1 MPDYRD
7 IRLRDDARTVP
18 PSIVQAYQLDG
29 ANITA
34 LETGSYNV
42 HFKIEHEDQ
51 AYDVR
56 KSNRPNNAGNLEYE
70 AEVLNHLEKNGFAL
84 APKIVPEAS
93 GKPNLWI
100 DDTGWTLFRWMGDGA
115 PAGKPLVNSARI
127 HNASIVLA
135 DIHRVGRAFV
145 PSGSRPNWPIFTLPD
160 VDPRIWLTR
169 AKHLAG
175 ELGVDGSELA
185 EFAKKSANELNSVDF
200 TQLPEYLCH
209 GDYRMRNLQF
219 TGDEVLESSI
229 STLRFGREEFLIWAA
244 H

>member
-1 MPDYRD
+1 M
-7 IRLRDDARTVP
+7 
-18 PSIVQAYQLDG
+18 
-29 ANITA
+29 
-34 LETGSYNV
+34 
-42 HFKIEHEDQ
+42 
-51 AYDVR
+51 
-56 KSNRPNNAGNLEYE
+56 
-70 AEVLNHLEKNGFAL
+70 
-84 APKIVPEAS
+84 
-93 GKPNLWI
+93 
-100 DDTGWTLFRWMGDGA
+100 
-115 PAGKPLVNSARI
+115 VNSARI

-219 TGDEVLESSI
+219 TGDEVTGVFDFDASI
-229 STLRFGREEFLIWAA
+229 RARRVLDLGGALTRFSPLGGDPQADVKSGAEFLRTYHQHLPLSNYEQEVLPIFIRWRQLRDVVIYFDYWWLKVRDAVRELFNGVA
-244 H
+244 EQIVNEALSA